1 MSWEKLTQDITFYA
15 FYVASKV
22 GKTSLTVTVDV
33 WEHTRTGVATEI
45 VSGGSATEIGDGL
58 YKYVLSSASVDA
70 VGEYIAVFKTA
81 DSSVDQQ
88 HLPALW
94 IVGRSGVE
102 NLDAAVSSRLPT
114 ASYSAAPAVADVADA
129 VWDEALSGH
138 AVAGSSGAALSAAG
152 GAADPL
158 LNDVPGS
165 YAQGTAGYVLGSISP
180 AQVTIASPVATDGT
194 TITVVR
200 GDDYL
205 VANSRSLTFTG
216 TSWPTLTDGT
226 VVLKAKLKT
235 GRGAQTATVQSYNAA
250 VTGAQ
255 ACRVELTDTQTA
267 ALSPGL
273 YAYDLE
279 ATLSGGAVVTLVQ
292 GEMTVIADVR

>member
-1 MSWEKLTQDITFYA
+1 MTTAIVLYGVFM
-15 FYVASKV
+15 ASKT
-22 GKTSLTVTVDV
+22 GKTGLTPTVNARSIERATGTVTSI
-33 WEHTRTGVATEI
+33 A
-45 VSGGSATEIGDGL
+45 SGASAFTVGDGV
-58 YKYVLSSASVDA
+58 YGYQIAAATPQTHD
-70 VGEYIAVFKTA
+70 YIAVFITA
-81 DSSVDQQ
+81 DATVDAQ
-88 HLPALW
+88 HVQAVWPPLAGAWSAELA
-94 IVGRSGVE
+94 
-102 NLDAAVSSRLPT
+102 NLDAAISSRNATTPPT
-114 ASYSAAPAVADVADA
+114 VGAVADA
-129 VWDEALSGH
+129 VWDEALAGH
-138 AVAGSSGAALSAAG
+138 ATAGSAGAALAAAG

-158 LNDVPGS
+158 TNTVPGS

-194 TITVVR
+194 TIAVVR

-205 VANSRSLTFTG
+205 AANSRALTFTG
-216 TSWPTLTDGT
+216 TSWPTLTDGAVT
-226 VVLKAKLKT
+226 LKAKLKT
-235 GRGAQTATVQSYNAA
+235 GKGAQAAPVIEYAAT

-255 ACRVELTDTQTA
+255 ACQVELTDTQTA